1 MVEGQKNLN
10 NFESLSEKQQ
20 LLDAVAQR
28 IKTEMVCPL
37 KDAAKNLV
45 FGKGNPDAFIMVI
58 GEASGARED
67 ELGIPFVGK
76 AGQQL
81 DRCLKKIN
89 LSLDDVYIAN
99 ILKYRPPKNRNPTA
113 EEMKRHTPYL
123 IEQIKIIQPKI
134 LVTLGNFATRF
145 VLNGFNAVGINKIE
159 GITKLHGQAQKIT
172 INSHEYLV
180 FPQYHPAATLYNPNL
195 WTTLEDDF
203 VKMKPYLR

>member
-1 MVEGQKNLN
+1 MSQQ
-10 NFESLSEKQQ
+10 SLSQFDKKSDKQA
-20 LLDAVAQR
+20 LLDAVAER

-37 KDAAKNLV
+37 KDMAKNLV
-45 FGKGNPDAFIMVI
+45 FGKGNPNAAIMVL
-58 GEASGARED
+58 GEAAGARED
-67 ELGIPFVGK
+67 ELGMPFVGK

-99 ILKYRPPKNRNPTA
+99 ILKYRPPQNRNPTT

-145 VLNGFNAVGINKIE
+145 VLNGFNAVGINKIQ
-159 GITKLHGQAQKIT
+159 GITQLHGQAQEIKIHGQT
-172 INSHEYLV
+172 YKV

-195 WTTLEDDF
+195 WTVLEEDF
-203 VKMKPYLR
+203 VKMQPYLK